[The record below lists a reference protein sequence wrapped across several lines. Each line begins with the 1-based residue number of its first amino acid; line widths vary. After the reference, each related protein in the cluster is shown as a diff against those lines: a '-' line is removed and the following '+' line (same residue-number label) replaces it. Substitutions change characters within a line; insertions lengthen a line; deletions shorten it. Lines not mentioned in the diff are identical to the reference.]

1 MKEQISIKIKTN
13 QLTFE
18 SFDNDENFK
27 EIDSFNKENLLQII
41 KGISE
46 LSDLHKIK
54 KQVIKL
60 ENWLLNQ
67 KENIFEEIGNEELN
81 EAISFRKDTLISELE
96 QILKSQTFERA
107 KYYLKRLENS
117 LQIVRTGKINDLN
130 LARWK
135 EYENIITDSLWIL
148 EKRDT
153 SGAHFGWY

>member
-1 MKEQISIKIKTN
+1 MKEQIRIKIKNN

-41 KGISE
+41 KGISD

-67 KENIFEEIGNEELN
+67 KENIFEEIGNEEQN

-107 KYYLKRLENS
+107 KYYLTNRKS
-117 LQIVRTGKINDLN
+117 KINEVPKLISADFF
-130 LARWK
+130 
-135 EYENIITDSLWIL
+135 YM
-148 EKRDT
+148 
-153 SGAHFGWY
+153 